1 MEHPSPPCT
10 GTRRHWRPSER
21 RNCERSAVC
30 EHVYCGF
37 EASRAALRSARWEG
51 NEIAERAVR
60 SCSVDTV
67 ARCGARDG
75 ARIRLLRFRTSM
87 SRIEQRPRIV
97 RTPGRC
103 GRDIVMYVRA
113 VLYRDCIRTCLGHA
127 TLEWCLRLVVLYLAR
142 SVSLAP
148 VWQCHVALR
157 LGVAS
162 RAYRTMD
169 PYRPLLSP
177 APPPRQTGARG
188 GATFSVGERRAG
200 PIIVYPGARFAL
212 LDMTLLMTSLRRGRV
227 AGYRPRPRS
236 RGRA

>member
-103 GRDIVMYVRA
+103 GRDIVNTVRD
-113 VLYRDCIRTCLGHA
+113 VRPRCTVSGLYPD
-127 TLEWCLRLVVLYLAR
+127 
-142 SVSLAP
+142 VSRP
-148 VWQCHVALR
+148 CD
-157 LGVAS
+157 LGVVFEIGCFILGAQ
-162 RAYRTMD
+162 RVA
-169 PYRPLLSP
+169 
-177 APPPRQTGARG
+177 GARLAVSCRFEARRRVARIPYDG
-188 GATFSVGERRAG
+188 SLSTSALPRPPAAPDRRAG
-200 PIIVYPGARFAL
+200 GGDFQCRR
-212 LDMTLLMTSLRRGRV
+212 TSCGSYYCVSRR
-227 AGYRPRPRS
+227 
-236 RGRA
+236 